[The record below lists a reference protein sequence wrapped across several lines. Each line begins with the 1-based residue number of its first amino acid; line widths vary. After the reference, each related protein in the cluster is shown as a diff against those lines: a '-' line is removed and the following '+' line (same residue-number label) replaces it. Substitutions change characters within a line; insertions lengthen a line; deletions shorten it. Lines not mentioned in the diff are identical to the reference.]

1 MQRRSARIRA
11 THPPAHA
18 LLPPW
23 ARPCCN
29 NNATRSPLSKHC
41 NAALGE
47 FFWITQKQ
55 IFMMVSFERSDD
67 PAATAA
73 PGGIASLLR
82 DLQPDNTTV
91 FTKKGDVLRLGELV
105 RRTAAC
111 ARA

>member
-1 MQRRSARIRA
+1 
-11 THPPAHA
+11 
-18 LLPPW
+18 
-23 ARPCCN
+23 
-29 NNATRSPLSKHC
+29 
-41 NAALGE
+41 
-47 FFWITQKQ
+47 
-55 IFMMVSFERSDD
+55 MMVSFERSDD